1 MGFAMSFRDLLDFA
15 PQAAAIFNDYP
26 VAASVLSGLVLLALG
41 FLAGWWLRGAVDA
54 SEIRRLNVETQG
66 LKKEI
71 NELRIQLGVRDGR
84 LESAK
89 QKDETLTRAVEQAK
103 ADFER
108 LNEQIRS
115 SATPA
120 LISKTAK
127 STAQAIEQITAA
139 NSALRSTLRVRWL
152 RH

>member
-1 MGFAMSFRDLLDFA
+1 MSFKDLQDLA

-26 VAASVLSGLVLLALG
+26 IAALVLLGLVLLGLG
-41 FLAGWWLRGAVDA
+41 FLTAWWLRGAVDA
-54 SEIRRLNVETQG
+54 GEIKRLNVETQG

-71 NELRIQLGVRDGR
+71 NEVRIQLAVRQER
-84 LESAK
+84 LELAK
-89 QKDETLTRAVEQAK
+89 QRDETLTHAVEQAR

-115 SATPA
+115 SANPA

-139 NSALRSTLRVRWL
+139 NTALRSTLSVRWL

>member
-1 MGFAMSFRDLLDFA
+1 MSFKDLRDFA
-15 PQAAAIFNDYP
+15 PPAAAIFNDYP
-26 VAASVLSGLVLLALG
+26 IAALVLLGLVLLSLG
-41 FLAGWWLRGAVDA
+41 FLTAWWLRGAVDA
-54 SEIRRLNVETQG
+54 GEIRRLNVETQG

-71 NELRIQLGVRDGR
+71 NEVRIQLAVRQER
-84 LESAK
+84 LELAK
-89 QKDETLTRAVEQAK
+89 QRDETLTHAVEQAR

-115 SATPA
+115 SAHPA
-120 LISKTAK
+120 LISKIAK

-139 NSALRSTLRVRWL
+139 NIALRSTLSVRWL

>member
-1 MGFAMSFRDLLDFA
+1 MSFKDLRDFA

-26 VAASVLSGLVLLALG
+26 IAALVLLGLVLLGLG
-41 FLAGWWLRGAVDA
+41 FLTAWWLRGAVDA
-54 SEIRRLNVETQG
+54 GEIRRLNVETQG
-66 LKKEI
+66 LKKGI
-71 NELRIQLGVRDGR
+71 NEVHIQLAVRQER
-84 LESAK
+84 LELAK
-89 QKDETLTRAVEQAK
+89 QRDETLTHAVEQAR

-115 SATPA
+115 SADPA

-139 NSALRSTLRVRWL
+139 NTALRSTLSVRWL